1 MAGIY
6 RHEVPLQGAIA
17 NSITGAAEAWAGLDR
32 QSRVLYAAV
41 AASILLHAVLLS
53 VHFKFPNA
61 LRWQSANPQLDVI
74 LVNAKSRHRPGTA
87 DALAQANL
95 EGGGETDQDRRAKTP
110 LPVIEPRT
118 PGRDLAQAQRRVR
131 ELEAQQRKLLAQAR
145 KSPERVAPEA
155 EERAHADEST
165 PRLDGRDLAQ
175 AQRRVRE
182 LEAQQRKLLAQAR
195 KSPERVA
202 PEAEERAHAD
212 ESTPRLDGRDLADL
226 SLAAMRLQA
235 QIDRQVD
242 AYQKR
247 PRKKFIG
254 ASAVEYRFAQYE
266 EDWRQKVER
275 IGTVNYPAA
284 ARGKLYGNL
293 RMTVT
298 LRPDGNVESIELDRS
313 SGLKVLDDAAFRIV
327 RMASPYASF
336 PADIRRDTDLLV
348 ITRTWFFGRGDRIWT
363 E

>member
-1 MAGIY
+1 MAAVY
-6 RHEVPLQGAIA
+6 RHEVPLQGVLA
-17 NSITGAAEAWAGLDR
+17 NRISGAAEAWAGLDR
-32 QSRVLYAAV
+32 QSRVLYASV
-41 AASILLHAVLLS
+41 ALSLSLHAVLLS
-53 VHFKFPNA
+53 IHFKFPDA
-61 LRWQSANPQLDVI
+61 LRWQSANPTLDVI
-74 LVNAKSRHRPGTA
+74 LVNAKSRQRPGTV

-95 EGGGETDQDRRAKTP
+95 EGGGETDQDRRARTP
-110 LPVIEPRT
+110 LPVIEPKA

-131 ELEAQQRKLLAQAR
+131 ELEAQQRKLLAQSR
-145 KSPERVAPEA
+145 KSRERVAPEA
-155 EERAHADEST
+155 ERRAPAEAPAT
-165 PRLDGRDLAQ
+165 
-175 AQRRVRE
+175 E
-182 LEAQQRKLLAQAR
+182 L
-195 KSPERVA
+195 S
-202 PEAEERAHAD
+202 
-212 ESTPRLDGRDLADL
+212 GRDLADL
-226 SLAAMRLQA
+226 SLAALRLQA

-327 RMASPYASF
+327 RMASPYATF
-336 PADIRRDTDLLV
+336 PSDIRRDTDLLV
-348 ITRTWFFGRGDRIWT
+348 ITRTWFFGRGDRLWT